1 MNPRLS
7 HAIDLA
13 AVTGGRVTYI
23 WGSGHFGAALSL
35 AAARTGVELS
45 GFVDSNFAGREM
57 LGFKVRDPE
66 EVLALGGGKVFLI
79 VASSLHS
86 ADMSRRC
93 EEHGFRHGH
102 DYLTHADIKPHH
114 FEIDVAGS
122 CNLKCLTCPQGNLP
136 KPPVHTMMSVAD
148 YRLVVDKLMQ
158 ENPLL
163 PDVQI
168 YSWGEPLLNPGL
180 PEMIAHNASRRLAT
194 AVSSNLSLRC
204 DLEAV
209 VKASPT
215 WFRVSL
221 SGADAATYSI
231 IHRAGRF
238 DLVIDNLRLLARLRA
253 AFAPRMLVEVNYHL
267 YKHNLDGVPS
277 MAGLC
282 KELGFVFRTNYAFI
296 DPLDDLIEYA
306 KGRAL
311 PPLMEEGRRHLLLDI
326 DEAMRLSRE
335 SGSRECVS
343 ENCFVIASDLSFRRC
358 NHLFDVPCNVLAD
371 NFLETSFDDILHRAE
386 ECAICRECRALGTHR
401 YHLSYVN
408 RGTEV
413 GRRA

>member
-1 MNPRLS
+1 MNPRRSEQIELN
-7 HAIDLA
+7 
-13 AVTGGRVTYI
+13 AVLKGRELYV
-23 WGSGHFGAALSL
+23 WGAGHFGVAVAFAL
-35 AAARTGVELS
+35 ARAGVELS

-66 EVLALGGGKVFLI
+66 DVLALGEAKVCLI
-79 VASSLHS
+79 VASSLHA

-114 FEIDVAGS
+114 FEIDVAGA
-122 CNLKCLTCPQGNLP
+122 CNLKCLTCPQGNLSKRP
-136 KPPVHTMMSVAD
+136 LYNMMSVAD
-148 YRLVVDKLMQ
+148 YRRVVDKLID

-168 YSWGEPLLNPGL
+168 YSWGEPLLNPEL
-180 PEMIAHNASRRLAT
+180 PAMIAHNASRRLAT

-221 SGADAATYSI
+221 SGADAATYAI
-231 IHRAGRF
+231 IHRGGRF
-238 DLVIDNLRLLARLRA
+238 DVVVDNLRLLARLRA

-267 YKHNLDGVPS
+267 YKHNLDGVPI

-306 KGRAL
+306 KGRPL

-326 DEAMRLSRE
+326 DEAIGLSRE
-335 SGSRECVS
+335 SGSGECVS

-371 NFLETSFDDILHRAE
+371 SFLETSFDDILQRAE
-386 ECAICRECRALGTHR
+386 KCVICRECRALGTHR
-401 YHLSYVN
+401 YHLSYV
-408 RGTEV
+408 
-413 GRRA
+413 